1 MSQNHSNAAQFAQVQ
16 YVISKEDLESTFASI
31 IDRVLSQREAEK
43 ADRLLTAAQVAER
56 LHVTRVTLYRW
67 EKAHHLT
74 PVRKGK
80 AIRYRESDVNRLI
93 AE

>member
-1 MSQNHSNAAQFAQVQ
+1 MTNSFENAAQYAQVQ
-16 YVISKEDLESTFASI
+16 YVMSKTDLESAFASVLERI
-31 IDRVLSQREAEK
+31 LSQRDAEK
-43 ADRLLTAAQVAER
+43 VDRLLTAAQVAER

-74 PVRKGK
+74 PIRKGK